1 MVEKDKSKIKKWIVP
16 GKVLVAAGG
25 KRDLLLI
32 WKPLKDYQNRH
43 LTFVI
48 KQSGYVEL
56 HLTEEGTK
64 SIHTILATGQVNFD
78 KLKSEA
84 EKLMKRALR
93 PISKSDRRFRDFTVL
108 IPKSIETFEDLQQIF
123 VQKDRFVYPTKEQ
136 EQKVERELEKYF
148 HVRYFDEIENKGS
161 LFALALSSNGRRMYY
176 MFSDDGE
183 KYYFFPINRAVKIL
197 PESIDWKERPPKIIF
212 G

>member
-1 MVEKDKSKIKKWIVP
+1 MTEKDKPKIKKWIVP

-25 KRDLLLI
+25 KKDLLLI

-43 LTFVI
+43 LTLVI

-64 SIHTILATGQVNFD
+64 NIHTILATGQVNFD

-93 PISKSDRRFRDFTVL
+93 PIGKNDRRFKDFTVL
-108 IPKSIETFEDLQQIF
+108 IPTSIEALEDFQQIF
-123 VQKDRFVYPTKEQ
+123 VQKDRFIYPTKEQ
-136 EQKVERELEKYF
+136 EQKVESELEKYF
-148 HVRYFDEIENKGS
+148 DITYFDEIENEGS
-161 LFALALSSNGRRMYY
+161 LFALALSSNGKRMYY

-183 KYYFFPINRAVKIL
+183 KYYFFPISRAVKAL
-197 PESIDWKERPPKIIF
+197 PESIDWKERLPQM
-212 G
+212 